1 MNSKNSGFT
10 LIELL
15 VVIAIIGLLASIVL
29 VSLNSARGK
38 ARNTKRNADAAQ
50 LMTAFNMGITENN
63 SLPLATWCCVSK
75 TCYLGWAT
83 AYPANTAV
91 DAFITPYLSVK
102 PDDPYEAGRGYGG
115 YLYINSWSG
124 GNGESGYFPPGAYL
138 NWMIEPTTIT
148 SGACGK
154 GGVWSHTSSYI
165 QCLLKID

>member
-1 MNSKNSGFT
+1 MNIKQKGFT

-38 ARNTKRNADAAQ
+38 TRNTKRNADVVQIA
-50 LMTAFNMGITENN
+50 TAFNMGINDSN
-63 SLPLATWCCVSK
+63 SLPTASWCCVSK

-83 AYPANTAV
+83 AYPANTTV
-91 DAFITPYLSVK
+91 DAFIAPYLPAK

-115 YLYINSWSG
+115 YLYMNSWSG
-124 GNGESGYFPPGAYL
+124 GTGESGYFPPGAYL
-138 NWMIEPTTIT
+138 NWFVEPTGT
-148 SGACGK
+148 CGK
-154 GGVWSHTSSYI
+154 GGIWGHASSYV